1 MTEQGYLKAQ
11 SDNLPKVDSIM
22 IAEFFSKSVL
32 FSSAEIR
39 GLKAKRY
46 VALDT

>member
-1 MTEQGYLKAQ
+1 MTEQGYFKAQ

-22 IAEFFSKSVL
+22 IAEFFSRNVL

-39 GLKAKRY
+39 GVKANSY
-46 VALDT
+46 VI